1 MPKSSSGVLCI
12 GLYNVNKAY
21 IPTILILP
29 MHGIHCRIH
38 LPARAA
44 YNKCRPVWLQ
54 TYVWTNL
61 SCKQRFILD
70 LATHQWS
77 SCRMQLH

>member
-54 TYVWTNL
+54 TYV
-61 SCKQRFILD
+61 
-70 LATHQWS
+70 
-77 SCRMQLH
+77 